1 MLESINREAAKRT
14 AKTVAKAI
22 AIAVGIPL
30 AIFTLPGSVL
40 LTLMILAVLAGG
52 IYTVYKVH
60 LGQVEFDEKWK
71 DSRFK

>member
-14 AKTVAKAI
+14 AKTVAKAF

-40 LTLMILAVLAGG
+40 LTFFVGAILGG
-52 IYTVYKVH
+52 IIYTVYKVH
-60 LGQVEFDEKWK
+60 LGQVKYDERWG